1 MTHVSSGQ
9 QTHELGKS
17 TCLHCHSSQAL
28 QGTVSFTSENCRK
41 NSGLPAQPIAAVG
54 LGTVARSIAN
64 HNKFWFAHSLEHN
77 ALSPYLHPARLTG
90 IIATMVAL
98 STIASLLSLHTI
110 YAAATVH
117 FPYEQEH
124 LTVENINDILIE
136 RLPKQSRIQGTNFT
150 DYLSQ
155 FLFYPIDVTGDH
167 KTDVSYDLPGPHNCK
182 IFPGDSSWPSTW
194 SWAGLNLAAL
204 GGLIKPAP
212 MSHVCYTNGTDGEDE
227 AACASLA
234 QKWNTARFMCV
245 AAFPI
250 RLNPY

>member
-1 MTHVSSGQ
+1 
-9 QTHELGKS
+9 
-17 TCLHCHSSQAL
+17 
-28 QGTVSFTSENCRK
+28 
-41 NSGLPAQPIAAVG
+41 
-54 LGTVARSIAN
+54 
-64 HNKFWFAHSLEHN
+64 
-77 ALSPYLHPARLTG
+77 
-90 IIATMVAL
+90 MVAL
-98 STIASLLSLHTI
+98 STIVPLLLLHTI
-110 YAAATVH
+110 HAVAIAH

-124 LTVENINDILIE
+124 LAVENINDVLIE

-155 FLFYPIDVTGDH
+155 FLFSPIDVTGDH

-212 MSHVCYTNGTDGEDE
+212 MAHVCYTNGTDGEDE
-227 AACASLA
+227 AACASLE

>member
-1 MTHVSSGQ
+1 MV
-9 QTHELGKS
+9 
-17 TCLHCHSSQAL
+17 LH
-28 QGTVSFTSENCRK
+28 
-41 NSGLPAQPIAAVG
+41 
-54 LGTVARSIAN
+54 
-64 HNKFWFAHSLEHN
+64 
-77 ALSPYLHPARLTG
+77 
-90 IIATMVAL
+90 

-110 YAAATVH
+110 YAPAIAH

-124 LTVENINDILIE
+124 LTVENIKDTLIE
-136 RLPKQSRIQGTNFT
+136 RLSKQSRIHGTNFT

-155 FLFYPIDVTGDH
+155 FLFSRTGVTDDH
-167 KTDVSYDLPGPHNCK
+167 KTDVSYDLPGPDNCK

-194 SWAGLNLAAL
+194 SWAGLDLATL

-250 RLNPY
+250 RLDPY